1 MAARSK
7 LRFLGRQRGD
17 EGDGTDDET
26 TADGTNERNGFNDS
40 ETDKTEDTQDFP
52 KPVYISDDLT
62 QKRARL
68 AQKCCHLKRDKKI
81 SDTWIFEGR
90 VLAKDLHQHVHEIKM
105 RTFFLHEII

>member
-1 MAARSK
+1 MAARIK

-17 EGDGTDDET
+17 EGDGTEDET
-26 TADGTNERNGFNDS
+26 TADGTNEADS

-68 AQKCCHLKRDKKI
+68 AQKCRQLKRAKKI
-81 SDTWIFEGR
+81 SDT
-90 VLAKDLHQHVHEIKM
+90 
-105 RTFFLHEII
+105 